1 MPPAIGLVLAAAV
14 LHAIWNLAAKRYH
27 GDGNVFVWCYMLGGA
42 VLCLPIGLIVLA
54 HDPTAWS
61 WHLLVAPLVSA
72 LIHIVYALVLQAGYK
87 RAELTVVYPV
97 ARGVGPLLTIAVAV
111 AVLGER
117 PGLSALV
124 GGALILAGITVVT
137 TLKRQHSGRPLASG
151 LGFGVATGAMIAAY
165 TLWDDHAVTRWHA
178 TPIVYFA
185 FAVTMQAVLLTP
197 AAVRH
202 RDAIRPAITRHRREI
217 ATVAVLSPAA
227 YILVL
232 VAMQRLSVTIVA
244 PARES
249 SIVVGSLLAWWL
261 FKEAQ
266 PLRRL
271 AGAIVVLTGI
281 TLIALA

>member
-1 MPPAIGLVLAAAV
+1 MSPAIGLVLAAAV

-27 GDGNVFVWCYMLGGA
+27 GDGDVFVWCYMLGGA
-42 VLCLPIGLIVLA
+42 LLCLPIGLVLA
-54 HDPTAWS
+54 ARDPASWS
-61 WHLLVAPLVSA
+61 WRLLVGPLVSA

-97 ARGVGPLLTIAVAV
+97 ARGVGPLLTVIIAVT
-111 AVLGER
+111 VLGER
-117 PGLSALV
+117 PGLPALA
-124 GGALILAGITVVT
+124 GGALVLAGITVVT
-137 TLKRQHSGRPLASG
+137 TLKRQHSSRPLAGG
-151 LGFGVATGAMIAAY
+151 LGYGAATGAMIAAY
-165 TLWDDHAVTRWHA
+165 TLWDDHAVTDWHLA
-178 TPIVYFA
+178 PLVYFG
-185 FAVTMQAVLLTP
+185 FAVTMQAALLTP
-197 AAVRH
+197 AALRH
-202 RDAIRPAITRHRREI
+202 RDAIRPAIARHWREI

-232 VAMQRLSVTIVA
+232 AAMQALPVTIVA

-271 AGAIVVLTGI
+271 AGAVVVLTGI